1 VGQQAD
7 FGPDDKVHGFD
18 ETAPLAPWWTLPMA
32 VATPA
37 LLSVAGRAV
46 VVEGAEVAAAFL
58 LTGVGV
64 AGPYTDDVPL
74 PGSGQ
79 CSRHG
84 PSSGGEV
91 GQGVR
96 TPRDRRGGWMTP

>member
-1 VGQQAD
+1 VVDVAD
-7 FGPDDKVHGFD
+7 GGGDTGI
-18 ETAPLAPWWTLPMA
+18 A
-32 VATPA
+32 V
-37 LLSVAGRAV
+37 VAGRAV

-79 CSRHG
+79 CGRHG

-96 TPRDRRGGWMTP
+96 TPRDCRGGWMTP